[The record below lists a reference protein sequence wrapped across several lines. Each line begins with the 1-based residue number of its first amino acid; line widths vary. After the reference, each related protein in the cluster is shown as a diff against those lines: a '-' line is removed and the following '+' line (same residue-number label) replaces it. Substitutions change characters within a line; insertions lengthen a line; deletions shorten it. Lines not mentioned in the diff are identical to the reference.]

1 MSWDEE
7 IVVKKEECLE
17 NNTNISL
24 ESQKSFKCDR
34 LPKPCSLTF
43 DNIQAKNQHIKDGY
57 GIVGNRLFT
66 CPKPKKFHAFFEDQT
81 RGKWGGAHQNAFS
94 VFGRS
99 TMTGEVPRFDDETGE

>member
-7 IVVKKEECLE
+7 IVVKKENSFEY
-17 NNTNISL
+17 NTNISGQ

-43 DNIQAKNQHIKDGY
+43 DNIQAKNQHIKEGY

-66 CPKPKKFHAFFEDQT
+66 CPKPKCEFRSCFYPGAAEHLKNHDNED
-81 RGKWGGAHQNAFS
+81 RIKAENKRNEIAK
-94 VFGRS
+94 
-99 TMTGEVPRFDDETGE
+99 